1 MGNGTEMRLNVGC
14 GRHVLD
20 GYTNVDV
27 QRSPRASRDP
37 EILAKATEIP
47 LPDNCADELTAIHLF
62 EHFYRWEASVALK
75 EWHRLLKPGG
85 KLILE
90 MPNGIK
96 CAKNLIR
103 LGEGDDVKSINS
115 LAMHGL
121 YGDPSEEDPWMGHK
135 WAWWPRTLRPL
146 LKQHGFTNIEEK
158 ETQWH
163 AIGRKLRDFRIEAV
177 KA

>member
-1 MGNGTEMRLNVGC
+1 MRLNVGS

-20 GYTNVDV
+20 GWTNVDV
-27 QRSPRASRDP
+27 VPSPKASRPPD
-37 EILAKATEIP
+37 ILANALAIP
-47 LPDNCADELTAIHLF
+47 LPDNCADELMAIHLF
-62 EHFYRWEASVALK
+62 EHLARWDAPKALA

-85 KLILE
+85 LLVLE
-90 MPNGIK
+90 MPDVKK

-103 LGEGDDVKSINS
+103 LIDGDDIKSVDS

-121 YGDPSEEDPWMGHK
+121 YGDPGTEDPWMSHK
-135 WAWWPRTLRPL
+135 WGWTPKTLKRL
-146 LKQHGFTNIEEK
+146 LKVSGFTDMRET

-163 AIGRKLRDFRIEAV
+163 PLGRKLRDFRMEAR